1 MGVEDEMKKASCSC
15 SSICFEYPQSSMTRP
30 LNKRRGLIEN
40 IGLCEKIMAEMMLKE
55 KGEAFPEKDYSD
67 QKRKSTE
74 TCVFKAH
81 QNTKTSIS
89 PLSVQKKYDSRK
101 THKAANRQVYSERRL
116 PKSSPNMATK
126 CTEENISFLLSHILT
141 DGSGQP
147 TNGKQSVNYHIP
159 TEIPEHTFIQK
170 PTNPINV
177 ASKETDEGI
186 QETGSV
192 QDVNRLNSPI
202 SKASKSI
209 QCSIDKPIT
218 NSVEIHCDILSV
230 IKNDDFSFVLDEN
243 SKLIAQQKA
252 HIEHLK
258 HALSSEQ
265 NKVQSLHSQLCK
277 NQLEFDKAKLGWLQ
291 KENQFKLEKDRFH
304 RKISVVVTAKEQ
316 VSKNLEI
323 SREYIKLLKERIS
336 MLEQC
341 YSNIIPNP
349 RNSEHFSQERSDN
362 FPTERTNCKRYLK
375 NIDSIRSTP
384 DLSATFPTLSKLLS
398 LSSEYRDPHECV
410 TPKVLQRLTNQSCQT
425 NKRAHNYISCGT
437 NQLQNTT
444 SLDNL
449 YEGDRISVHSTASSS
464 NDIRK
469 IVNHQE
475 IIELDNKCS
484 LSSSVTSSISP
495 LQVIDEMEFQ
505 DNLALLDQR
514 INNVRESL
522 RLNPV
527 I

>member
-1 MGVEDEMKKASCSC
+1 MGVEDEMKKVSCSC
-15 SSICFEYPQSSMTRP
+15 SSKCFEYQQSIMKRP
-30 LNKRRGLIEN
+30 LKKRRGLIEN

-55 KGEAFPEKDYSD
+55 KEETSLEKDYCD
-67 QKRKSTE
+67 QKSKSTE
-74 TCVFKAH
+74 TYTFKTH

-89 PLSVQKKYDSRK
+89 PLSFQKKYDSRK
-101 THKAANRQVYSERRL
+101 THKATNRQVYSERRL
-116 PKSSPNMATK
+116 SKCSPDMATK
-126 CTEENISFLLSHILT
+126 CTEKNISFLLSHILT

-147 TNGKQSVNYHIP
+147 TNGKQSVDYHIS
-159 TEIPEHTFIQK
+159 TEIPEQTFIQK
-170 PTNPINV
+170 LTNPINV
-177 ASKETDEGI
+177 ASKETGEGI
-186 QETGSV
+186 QQTGSD
-192 QDVNRLNSPI
+192 QDVNRLNNPD

-209 QCSIDKPIT
+209 QCSINKPTT

-230 IKNDDFSFVLDEN
+230 IKNDDFSLVLDEN

-265 NKVQSLHSQLCK
+265 NKVQGLNSQLCK
-277 NQLEFDKAKLGWLQ
+277 NQLEFDKAKLSWLQ

-304 RKISVVVTAKEQ
+304 KKISVVVIAKEQ

-336 MLEQC
+336 TLEQC
-341 YSNIIPNP
+341 SSNIIPNP

-362 FPTERTNCKRYLK
+362 FPTERTHCKRYLK

-398 LSSEYRDPHECV
+398 LSSEYRDRHECV
-410 TPKVLQRLTNQSCQT
+410 IPKVLQHLTNQSCQMDE
-425 NKRAHNYISCGT
+425 RVHNYNRCGT
-437 NQLQNTT
+437 NRQQNTT
-444 SLDNL
+444 TLDNL
-449 YEGDRISVHSTASSS
+449 YDGDRISVHSTASSS
-464 NDIRK
+464 NDIPK
-469 IVNHQE
+469 TIHHQE
-475 IIELDNKCS
+475 IIELDDKCS

-495 LQVIDEMEFQ
+495 PQVIDEMEFQ
-505 DNLALLDQR
+505 HNLALLDQK